1 MEGSIAGWVWLNQE
15 PVVVRD
21 LELED
26 RFPVA
31 KTLLDQPVRSVCS
44 LPMTTAHQQLG
55 VVTFWSEKAGAYD
68 DLDLEFA
75 QLVAAQIA
83 VAIEAQFQQQKLARE
98 RDRSQL
104 LLEINNTLV
113 SNLNLRGLLSAIS
126 QCLKSVMPH
135 DAAALALYDDSLK
148 QLRLTALDFP
158 DHEEPCAAGEIIPLE
173 GTPAGLALTNR
184 EPVLSDYSKPDNARV
199 ASSGLKSGCTA
210 PLLFR
215 DRVLGVLSIKS
226 LHENAFSQEDAE
238 LFGQVAKQVAIAVEN
253 ALAYREIETLK
264 NKLEEEK
271 LYLEEEIRTEYNF
284 EEIIGNSPALKRV
297 LQEVETVAGTDS
309 TVLIFGETGTG
320 KELIAHAIHN
330 LSQRRERTLV
340 KVNCA
345 AIPTGLLESEL
356 FGHEKGAFTGAIDRR
371 IGRFELA
378 NQGTIFL
385 DEVEDIPLELQSK
398 LLRVLQEHEFERLG
412 SSRTL
417 QVSVR
422 VVAATNSDLA
432 ELVAE
437 KKFRSDLYYRL
448 NVFPINVPSL
458 RERPEDI
465 PLLVNFFA
473 HKFAQQMKKPIQSV
487 PKETMAALTAYHWP
501 GNIREL
507 QNLVERGV
515 ILSRG
520 SSLEIPLTELK
531 QSTKVSNHT
540 NGSNTL
546 ESVERDHILRVLGES
561 SWVIG
566 GPTGAAVRLGM
577 NRTTL
582 NNRMRKLGIIR
593 PRPV

>member
-1 MEGSIAGWVWLNQE
+1 
-15 PVVVRD
+15 
-21 LELED
+21 
-26 RFPVA
+26 
-31 KTLLDQPVRSVCS
+31 
-44 LPMTTAHQQLG
+44 
-55 VVTFWSEKAGAYD
+55 
-68 DLDLEFA
+68 
-75 QLVAAQIA
+75 
-83 VAIEAQFQQQKLARE
+83 
-98 RDRSQL
+98 
-104 LLEINNTLV
+104 LEINNTLV
-113 SNLNLRGLLSAIS
+113 SNLNLRELLSAIS
-126 QCLKSVMPH
+126 HCLNTVIPH
-135 DAAALALYDDSLK
+135 DAAALALYDESSK

-158 DHEEPCAAGEIIPLE
+158 AHEEPCAAGEVIPLE
-173 GTPAGLALTNR
+173 GTHAGLAFITG
-184 EPVLSDYSKPDNARV
+184 EPVISDYRKTEDRRII
-199 ASSGLKSGCTA
+199 SSGLKSGCTA

-215 DRVLGVLSIKS
+215 GRTLGVLGIKS
-226 LHENAFSQEDAE
+226 LHENAFSREDAE

-297 LQEVETVAGTDS
+297 LQDVETVAATDS
-309 TVLIFGETGTG
+309 TVLIYGETGTG

-345 AIPTGLLESEL
+345 AIPTGLLESEF
-356 FGHEKGAFTGAIDRR
+356 FGHERGAFTGAIDRR

-398 LLRVLQEHEFERLG
+398 LLRVLQEQEFERLG
-412 SSRTL
+412 SSLTL
-417 QVSVR
+417 RVNVR

-448 NVFPINVPSL
+448 NVFPINVPPL

-465 PLLVNFFA
+465 PLLVHSFA
-473 HKFAQQMKKPIQSV
+473 HKFAQQMKRRIETV
-487 PKETMAALTAYHWP
+487 PKETMAALTSYHWP
-501 GNIREL
+501 GNVREL

-520 SSLEIPLTELK
+520 SSLDIPLTELK
-531 QSTKVSNHT
+531 HAGKVGTRT
-540 NGSNTL
+540 NGSTAL
-546 ESVERDHILRVLGES
+546 EVVERDHILRVLGES
-561 SWVIG
+561 NWVIG
-566 GPTGAAVRLGM
+566 GPTGAASRLGL

-582 NNRMRKLGIIR
+582 NHRMRKLGITR
-593 PRPV
+593 PQPQSV